1 MTLLEAMAD
10 RNLFAPWFKDH
21 ATWTA
26 WRAFLAA
33 LFALTMTDDQF
44 AIFKESTGR
53 SQPPQQPATEAW
65 LVCGRRAG
73 KSFVETVPY
82 YSKMLMALAASVPT
96 IFQDRAGTLRPEGL
110 RATGSSNAR
119 PRWR

>member
-1 MTLLEAMAD
+1 MIAADSMATFWPSTKSAAD
-10 RNLFAPWFKDH
+10 REMK
-21 ATWTA
+21 
-26 WRAFLAA
+26 
-33 LFALTMTDDQF
+33 
-44 AIFKESTGR
+44 
-53 SQPPQQPATEAW
+53 
-65 LVCGRRAG
+65 
-73 KSFVETVPY
+73 VETVPY